1 MKKTLEFKPGS
12 ITVMQTYHDDWCK
25 SDTKKGRNPSL
36 CNCNPDIKIIETD
49 NTEESVGAAL
59 GVKPENKA

>member
-1 MKKTLEFKPGS
+1 
-12 ITVMQTYHDDWCK
+12 MQTYHDDWCK